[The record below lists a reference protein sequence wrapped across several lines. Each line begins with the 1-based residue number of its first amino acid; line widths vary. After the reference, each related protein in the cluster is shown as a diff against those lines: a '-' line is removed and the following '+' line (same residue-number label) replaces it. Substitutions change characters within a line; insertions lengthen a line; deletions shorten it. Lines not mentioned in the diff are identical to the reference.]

1 MQFPKIEVAWNL
13 VFNDTGLD
21 SMKWLQSRFIFLVEK
36 IGVLHC
42 VPQDLR
48 NVSEFT
54 DKLEEVINGVPCR
67 LYVRFNKEERHIDC
81 FAFKAMPLPEL
92 NNEEHDES

>member
-1 MQFPKIEVAWNL
+1 MIFPKIEVAWSL

-21 SMKWLQSRFIFLVEK
+21 PMKWLQDRFIFMIEK

-42 VPQDLR
+42 VPEDLR
-48 NVSEFT
+48 NVNEYT

-67 LYVRFNKEERHIDC
+67 LYVRFDRKERHIEC
-81 FAFKAMPLPEL
+81 FAFKAVPLPEP
-92 NNEEHDES
+92 NTEEHDET